1 MQRVFGGSEAGGC
14 LAHSLPHVAAK
25 LVPAFPSCPVAGRGV
40 CYLALCGLVLPF
52 EWEPW
57 SRAGGGDL
65 WRGSAPAVM
74 DRERENHDALSESEI
89 LFISDWIDQGT
100 RDN

>member
-1 MQRVFGGSEAGGC
+1 
-14 LAHSLPHVAAK
+14 
-25 LVPAFPSCPVAGRGV
+25 
-40 CYLALCGLVLPF
+40 
-52 EWEPW
+52 
-57 SRAGGGDL
+57 
-65 WRGSAPAVM
+65 M